1 MILSAWNKAHSVDIH
16 TWFWMGAAFLAVR
29 MLFFLVMG
37 LVDGPG
43 HENHFATS
51 FFINLVAATTYLAM
65 ALGLGSAVGANGQ
78 AFYYARYIDWALTTP
93 LLLLNLSMIAT
104 FNVGRKS
111 ALVAAIMGLDVFMVV
126 TGLIAA
132 MTVGTAK
139 WAFYVLSC
147 IAFAAVIVLIWGIL
161 RSEAAKLTAGELKTY
176 NTMTGILTFL
186 WCIYPIVWLVGTEG
200 LGMVNGAMEAFLYMM
215 LDVAAKFGFG
225 LILLS
230 SVRRLVPKQA
240 KSEMQDILVPATA

>member
-1 MILSAWNKAHSVDIH
+1 M
-16 TWFWMGAAFLAVR
+16 
-29 MLFFLVMG
+29 
-37 LVDGPG
+37 
-43 HENHFATS
+43 
-51 FFINLVAATTYLAM
+51 
-65 ALGLGSAVGANGQ
+65 
-78 AFYYARYIDWALTTP
+78 
-93 LLLLNLSMIAT
+93 
-104 FNVGRKS
+104 
-111 ALVAAIMGLDVFMVV
+111 
-126 TGLIAA
+126 
-132 MTVGTAK
+132 GTAK